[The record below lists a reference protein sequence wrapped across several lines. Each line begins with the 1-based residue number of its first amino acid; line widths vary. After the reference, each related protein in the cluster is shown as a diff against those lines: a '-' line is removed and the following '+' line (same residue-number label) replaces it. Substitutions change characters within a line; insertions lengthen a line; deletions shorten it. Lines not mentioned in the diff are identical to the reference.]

1 MNQMPDDYLSTT
13 SSYNYEQPFPTVA
26 RTSTVT
32 RVPPAK
38 KITFF
43 KSGDPQFAGVKM
55 AINQRS
61 FKSFNALMDD
71 LSHRVPLPFGVRT
84 ITTPRGIHCISE
96 LDQLEDGGCYLCSD
110 KKYVK
115 PINITSVGHRPGPPR
130 NGRPSSTMRRAAQEG
145 KLEDYSAPFTHH
157 GPRIPK
163 KITLV
168 KNGESGF
175 RRSIILNRRN
185 ARSFKTLLDEIS
197 EILQFPV
204 KKLYT
209 ADGKKIDSMQALLHC
224 PSVLVCVGR
233 EPFKPVSME
242 NLRKH
247 SVEKLPNLA
256 PRSNGNNVNEN
267 NEMNFGLEAKKS
279 VIHPRSASSNRSM
292 RFSLSSEKSY
302 PNGLA
307 ASPDNGA
314 PFSNGCSHSKPGDL
328 VHSLVNDDIEKRVHV
343 NKDGSLS
350 VEMKVRFRLL
360 NDETLQ
366 WSTQI
371 RKSNLM
377 NQMPCQESG
386 VEEDSGV
393 DPIQKMNPEAS
404 SEADESLYPC
414 DIDSYMSK
422 LEESEC
428 DEAHC
433 HSCGKKHQD
442 YDIWKNPM
450 HTSQRE
456 EPRVQSTWHT
466 RSSCSSTS
474 SRRRV
479 VHRKMASMDS
489 LHTTSSEEFSEHI
502 VQESSSYSETIE
514 NRVAYRS
521 IKKCMCRS
529 DLSTGASNG
538 EDQQEY
544 TRTSTGNSQRPS
556 SLGLMSHSSCE
567 NNLDTQDAPEDHE
580 ASKKNLQNE
589 DESCSEVSSVKCL
602 KDDMEEVESSR
613 VASVMSGSSLQ
624 SRQSKKNVCEE
635 TSSVGR
641 SMSSSSLQNTN
652 QENNTKC
659 STPASSVHSKSSNC
673 ATPRAKSEQGD
684 HSDDNVV
691 SSFSS
696 ESCPKKE
703 DEDAEAEQGE
713 NEINDVS
720 SVSAKTKPSQ
730 SVRDESSDSER
741 CSTQGTSHSRA
752 SDRHS
757 KRSDSNEIVL
767 CNASCSSKG
776 SKKSKHS
783 YINVDAQSEMSV
795 SSLESTWNK
804 KKNSLH
810 ADDARSCS
818 RASNYSKSS
827 CEIKKK
833 SVGDAMSHRSGS
845 LHSNISF
852 TSEAEV
858 IAGFTEEKSLKST
871 TNAYSESS
879 KGSKKRSHREEN
891 SKTPSLCSS
900 VSSPNEKAGEGRS
913 KINSE
918 ATSRQGSM
926 SESVCSKSVHSTGT
940 GIRNGNPAS
949 VFSRASSKSEVKG
962 KCSLTQTS
970 QESNDR
976 YSQSNVSQSS
986 KARPRK
992 TTNLHVKMSNSSRAS
1007 LSENLSVCSM
1017 HCPVPPKGKPNSN
1030 KIRSNM
1036 LKNSSISSIGTESV
1050 LTTGK
1055 EQKEIVDS
1063 SKATSYGSKSAATEI
1078 NDQENKEIDDSCNRK
1093 VEEELEDTG
1102 VQEEGSDLM
1111 PSALPNTSPEEVVQ
1125 EWLSKIPSE
1134 TLLMKYE
1141 MEDGAEEECNEATT
1155 EVSNSI
1161 NTEEISENEK
1171 AEKKNVEEAENE
1183 AKGEEGQETE
1193 EGTAINEEAEVC
1205 VNQEESPEALS
1216 EAAKADQA
1224 ECSQSVTSSQNNNRR
1239 DLPTSVKTSVQIMKA
1254 LLSSKHETKFDRSHS
1269 LPEVSPTM
1277 GRKLS
1282 NSANILITCLASLQL
1297 LDENSE
1303 DPSDTSKYLN
1313 KSRYMELLNI
1323 FQALWFGCTAEKSGP
1338 SSGQEASEQAKTA
1351 SGFKSP
1357 KSVDYD
1363 FTPLSSSGV
1372 DVSSGSG
1379 GSVEDSTAGAKDC
1392 ALMAQK
1398 TAGFKSVEPVENV
1411 ETGTELTEAEG
1422 QSKEEELSS
1431 RPSTACSKSKGEE
1444 KAQSTRGSS
1453 VIQEAEENK
1462 EDQCSNCENGQE
1474 EGGEGGNQ
1482 ENSKLTESGEQEAEA
1497 VNDELPKENLEEEAD
1512 QLATTDDAN
1521 VNDADC
1527 GTELKAAVEE
1537 QLGEESPNDPESKVD
1552 MTTSMDTTLVQQKS
1566 ADPDPVWVLR
1576 LLKKIEKEFMAHY
1589 VSAMNEFKVR
1599 WNLQN
1604 NQQTDKMILELKEE
1618 VSKRIQRSIEKE
1630 LRKIKT
1636 RAGKNMPRPPDEPL
1650 KHESTL
1656 QIEQRRRR
1664 LQTIHKMSLFSE
1676 KNGTQTRTQ
1685 RLESTSD
1692 LPFDVDEDIAFD
1704 AAFEASTSTQSSEEE
1719 YCPCDSCLRKKM
1731 ASKPIRNP
1739 VVATNAPIMKAFDL
1753 QQILRLKKNDNEE
1766 ACVSEAAQD
1775 TKTIPS
1781 SSMEEA
1787 AENGNPKEENDA
1799 GELQPNEMEVESN
1812 EEKEAELNDVGSSA
1826 LNGDGEGPETAESQN
1841 CEMEDEETK
1850 EEENE
1855 EAEEVGEE
1863 TKEREEEEDEAKE
1876 EEEEKEE
1883 EEITKAEEEETKEE
1897 EGETKEK
1904 EDEELKEEAAEEV
1917 EIKEEEE
1924 KQEEGKE
1931 AEEEETKEEEEEVK
1945 QEEEEEV
1952 KVEEE
1957 ETKEEEEGE
1966 VEEEEEVKE
1975 EDEETKEEEEGV
1987 KEEEEETKE
1996 EEEEEEEVKV
2006 EEEETKEEEE
2016 GEGEGEGEEEETK
2029 EEEEEVKE
2037 EEEET
2042 KGEEE
2047 EEVKEEETKEEDEEV
2062 KEKEEEKKEEQE
2074 EVEEDEEEKK
2084 DEGEEVKEDEEEKKD
2099 EGEEVDEDEEETKE
2113 EEEEE
2118 VKEDEEEKK
2127 EEEEEVEKD
2136 EEETNEEEEEEVK
2149 EDEEEKKEE
2158 EEEVEK
2164 DEEETKE
2171 EEEGVKEEDEG
2182 KKEDEDVKDE
2192 EETKEEEKVQEEE
2205 DVTKEDEE
2213 AKEDEEETKPEEQE
2227 VEEEE
2232 ENPKE
2237 EEEEAKEEEEINK
2250 EEKEANG
2257 EEEDKEDTQN
2267 EEQEAEEKSKA
2278 EDEADNE
2285 AEEAEE
2291 PEDEDIGADDVEEMD
2306 KCRGDAGSG
2315 TDNNPED
2322 VAEGNEE
2329 AEQDEAEAVEDT
2341 NPESEGESCSAE
2353 ENNSEGDD
2361 KYDENDEKPT
2371 SDNPDK
2377 AHEKHEDK
2385 GNNKVSESASKIKG
2399 KKTNKRLETLNKTA
2413 AYSCYSSVR
2422 SFSHKSQ
2429 KGSEDEEECKDDT
2442 DFVNNHPNGEAQ
2454 TDESSKPSQM
2464 YPDSEEEEED
2474 KASSCTDPLGD
2485 EDPADAEGIGAKEVE
2500 HTDEVQASKKKED
2513 SDHIDQ
2519 DDLDF

>member
-1 MNQMPDDYLSTT
+1 MTQVPADYLSTT
-13 SSYNYEQPFPTVA
+13 SSYNYEQPLPSLA

-32 RVPPAK
+32 KVPPAK

-115 PINITSVGHRPGPPR
+115 PISITSGGHRPGPPR
-130 NGRPSSTMRRAAQEG
+130 NGRPSSTLRRAAQEG
-145 KLEDYSAPFTHH
+145 KLEEYSTPFTQH

-197 EILQFPV
+197 DILQFPV

-209 ADGKKIDSMQALLHC
+209 VDGKKIDSMQALLHC

-256 PRSNGNNVNEN
+256 PRSNGNNVDEN
-267 NEMNFGLEAKKS
+267 NEMNFGLKAKKS

-302 PNGLA
+302 PNGLL

-314 PFSNGCSHSKPGDL
+314 SFSNSFSHSKPGDL

-371 RKSNLM
+371 KKSNLM
-377 NQMPCQESG
+377 NQLPCEESG

-456 EPRVQSTWHT
+456 EPSVRSTWHT

-479 VHRKMASMDS
+479 VHKKMASVDS

-529 DLSTGASNG
+529 DLSTGVSNG

-544 TRTSTGNSQRPS
+544 TRTSTSNSQRPS

-567 NNLDTQDAPEDHE
+567 NNLDTQDAHEDHE
-580 ASKKNLQNE
+580 ASKTNSQNE
-589 DESCSEVSSVKCL
+589 DENCFEVSSVKCL
-602 KDDMEEVESSR
+602 KNDAEEIESSR
-613 VASVMSGSSLQ
+613 VGSVSSRSSLQ

-635 TSSVGR
+635 TSSTGR
-641 SMSSSSLQNTN
+641 SMSSSSLQKAN
-652 QENNTKC
+652 QEDNTRC
-659 STPASSVHSKSSNC
+659 STSANSEHSKSSNC
-673 ATPRAKSEQGD
+673 TTPTAKSEQND
-684 HSDDNVV
+684 HSDDNVVV

-703 DEDAEAEQGE
+703 AEEVEAEQD
-713 NEINDVS
+713 EINEVS
-720 SVSAKTKPSQ
+720 SVSAKTKPSR
-730 SVRDESSDSER
+730 SIRDESSESER
-741 CSTQGTSHSRA
+741 CSTQGTPHSRA
-752 SDRHS
+752 SDRNS
-757 KRSDSNEIVL
+757 KRSDSDEIL
-767 CNASCSSKG
+767 CNASCSSRG

-783 YINVDAQSEMSV
+783 HIHLDARSEISV
-795 SSLESTWNK
+795 SSLESARNK

-810 ADDARSCS
+810 ADDLRSCS

-833 SVGDAMSHRSGS
+833 SIGRPMSHNSGS
-845 LHSNISF
+845 FHSNISS
-852 TSEAEV
+852 TSEAQV
-858 IAGFTEEKSLKST
+858 ITGFTEEKSLKST
-871 TNAYSESS
+871 TNGYSESS

-891 SKTPSLCSS
+891 SKPSSLCSS
-900 VSSPNEKAGEGRS
+900 VSSPKGKAGEGHS

-918 ATSRQGSM
+918 APSSRQGSM
-926 SESVCSKSVHSTGT
+926 SESICSKGDHSTET

-949 VFSRASSKSEVKG
+949 VSSRVSSKSEVED
-962 KCSLTQTS
+962 KCLLTQVS
-970 QESNDR
+970 QESDDR
-976 YSQSNVSQSS
+976 CLQSNISQSS
-986 KARPRK
+986 KSRQVK
-992 TTNLHVKMSNSSRAS
+992 TRNLHVRMSNSSQAS
-1007 LSENLSVCSM
+1007 LSETLSVCSM
-1017 HCPVPPKGKPNSN
+1017 HCPAPPKGKPNSK
-1030 KIRSNM
+1030 KIHSTM
-1036 LKNSSISSIGTESV
+1036 LKNSSLSSIGTESV

-1078 NDQENKEIDDSCNRK
+1078 NDQKNKETDDSCNRK
-1093 VEEELEDTG
+1093 VEEELESTG
-1102 VQEEGSDLM
+1102 MQEEGSDLM
-1111 PSALPNTSPEEVVQ
+1111 PSTLPNTTPEEVVQ

-1141 MEDGAEEECNEATT
+1141 MEDDAEEECIEATT
-1155 EVSNSI
+1155 EVSYCPNAKE
-1161 NTEEISENEK
+1161 TSEDEN

-1183 AKGEEGQETE
+1183 ANDEVEKETA
-1193 EGTAINEEAEVC
+1193 EGTAINEETEEC
-1205 VNQEESPEALS
+1205 VNQEQISEVVSEAAEAA

-1239 DLPTSVKTSVQIMKA
+1239 DLPTSVQTSVQIMKA
-1254 LLSSKHETKFDRSHS
+1254 LLSSKHETKFDRSNS

-1297 LDENSE
+1297 LDEESE
-1303 DPSDTSKYLN
+1303 DPSDKSKCLN
-1313 KSRYMELLNI
+1313 KPRYMELLNI

-1338 SSGQEASEQAKTA
+1338 SSGQEASEQPKTA
-1351 SGFKSP
+1351 SGFKAP
-1357 KSVDYD
+1357 KSVDCD
-1363 FTPLSSSGV
+1363 FTPMSSSGV
-1372 DVSSGSG
+1372 DVGSGSG
-1379 GSVEDSTAGAKDC
+1379 GSEESTAGARDC
-1392 ALMAQK
+1392 TLAAQK
-1398 TAGFKSVEPVENV
+1398 TAELKSAGHLENV
-1411 ETGTELTEAEG
+1411 ETGTELTEGEE
-1422 QSKEEELSS
+1422 QSKEEEQSS
-1431 RPSTACSKSKGEE
+1431 RPSTACSKSKGEA
-1444 KAQSTRGSS
+1444 KAQSTKEDSL
-1453 VIQEAEENK
+1453 IQEAEENK

-1474 EGGEGGNQ
+1474 EGGENENK
-1482 ENSKLTESGEQEAEA
+1482 ENSKLTENGEQEDEA

-1512 QLATTDDAN
+1512 QLPTNDDTN

-1527 GTELKAAVEE
+1527 GTELKADLEE
-1537 QLGEESPNDPESKVD
+1537 QLGKESPNDPEPKVN
-1552 MTTSMDTTLVQQKS
+1552 MATTMGASFVQQNS
-1566 ADPDPVWVLR
+1566 VDPDPIWVLR
-1576 LLKKIEKEFMAHY
+1576 LLKKIEKEFMTHY
-1589 VSAMNEFKVR
+1589 VRAMNELKVR

-1604 NQQTDKMILELKEE
+1604 NQQMDEMILELKEE
-1618 VSKRIQRSIEKE
+1618 VSKRIQRSIDKE
-1630 LRKIKT
+1630 MRKIKS
-1636 RAGKNMPRPPDEPL
+1636 RAGKKMPRPPDEPL
-1650 KHESTL
+1650 KRESTL
-1656 QIEQRRRR
+1656 QTEQRRRR
-1664 LQTIHKMSLFSE
+1664 LQTMHKKSLISD
-1676 KNGTQTRTQ
+1676 KNGTQTG
-1685 RLESTSD
+1685 LEDTSD
-1692 LPFDVDEDIAFD
+1692 LSFDVNEDTAFS
-1704 AAFEASTSTQSSEEE
+1704 AAFEASLNEQTSEEE
-1719 YCPCDSCLRKKM
+1719 YCPCDSCVRKKM
-1731 ASKPIRNP
+1731 ASKPARKP
-1739 VVATNAPIMKAFDL
+1739 VVATNAPVMKAFDL
-1753 QQILRLKKNDNEE
+1753 QQILRLKKNDDEE
-1766 ACVSEAAQD
+1766 ACASEAAQD
-1775 TKTIPS
+1775 IKTIP
-1781 SSMEEA
+1781 
-1787 AENGNPKEENDA
+1787 NEENDE
-1799 GELQPNEMEVESN
+1799 GEPQPSETEVEGN
-1812 EEKEAELNDVGSSA
+1812 EEKEPELNEVDSST
-1826 LNGDGEGPETAESQN
+1826 LNRDGEGSEISESQN
-1841 CEMEDEETK
+1841 CEMEDEVKDEETK
-1850 EEENE
+1850 EEEKE

-1863 TKEREEEEDEAKE
+1863 TKEREEEEEAKE

-1883 EEITKAEEEETKEE
+1883 EEIMKAE
-1897 EGETKEK
+1897 
-1904 EDEELKEEAAEEV
+1904 
-1917 EIKEEEE
+1917 
-1924 KQEEGKE
+1924 
-1931 AEEEETKEEEEEVK
+1931 
-1945 QEEEEEV
+1945 
-1952 KVEEE
+1952 EEE

-1966 VEEEEEVKE
+1966 TTEKEDEEVKE
-1975 EDEETKEEEEGV
+1975 EAAEETKEEEEIKEEEEQEEEEGV
-1987 KEEEEETKE
+1987 KEEEEETKDE
-1996 EEEEEEEVKV
+1996 EEGETKEEEEEVNEK
-2006 EEEETKEEEE
+2006 EEETKEEEE
-2016 GEGEGEGEEEETK
+2016 DMKEEEEAKEEEEEVKEEEEETK

-2042 KGEEE
+2042 KEEEE
-2047 EEVKEEETKEEDEEV
+2047 EEVKEE
-2062 KEKEEEKKEEQE
+2062 
-2074 EVEEDEEEKK
+2074 
-2084 DEGEEVKEDEEEKKD
+2084 
-2099 EGEEVDEDEEETKE
+2099 EEETKE

-2118 VKEDEEEKK
+2118 VKEE
-2127 EEEEEVEKD
+2127 
-2136 EEETNEEEEEEVK
+2136 
-2149 EDEEEKKEE
+2149 
-2158 EEEVEK
+2158 
-2164 DEEETKE
+2164 EEETKE
-2171 EEEGVKEEDEG
+2171 EEEVEEG
-2182 KKEDEDVKDE
+2182 E
-2192 EETKEEEKVQEEE
+2192 EATN
-2205 DVTKEDEE
+2205 EDEE
-2213 AKEDEEETKPEEQE
+2213 AKEDDKEEKQEEQE

-2232 ENPKE
+2232 ENPEEKE
-2237 EEEEAKEEEEINK
+2237 EETKEEKEAAKEEEETK
-2250 EEKEANG
+2250 AEEEANG
-2257 EEEDKEDTQN
+2257 KEEEQEETQR

-2285 AEEAEE
+2285 AEETEE
-2291 PEDEDIGADDVEEMD
+2291 PEDEDIGADDEEETSE
-2306 KCRGDAGSG
+2306 CRGDADGSG
-2315 TDNNPED
+2315 TDNNPEGD
-2322 VAEGNEE
+2322 AAEGTEE
-2329 AEQDEAEAVEDT
+2329 AEQDEAEAVEDA
-2341 NPESEGESCSAE
+2341 NPESEDEACSAGE
-2353 ENNSEGDD
+2353 ENDTEGGD

-2371 SDNPDK
+2371 SDDPDK
-2377 AHEKHEDK
+2377 AHEKYEDK
-2385 GNNKVSESASKIKG
+2385 GNNKVSERPSRAKG
-2399 KKTNKRLETLNKTA
+2399 KQNRKRLKSLNKA
-2413 AYSCYSSVR
+2413 AVFSCYSSVGN
-2422 SFSHKSQ
+2422 FSQQSQ
-2429 KGSEDEEECKDDT
+2429 KGSEDEGEEECKDD
-2442 DFVNNHPNGEAQ
+2442 NNPMSSHPNGEVQ
-2454 TDESSKPSQM
+2454 SDESSKPSQM
-2464 YPDSEEEEED
+2464 YPDCEEEEED
-2474 KASSCTDPLGD
+2474 KESSCTDPSGD
-2485 EDPADAEGIGAKEVE
+2485 EDQADAEGVNPKEVE
-2500 HTDEVQASKKKED
+2500 HSDEVQASKKKED
-2513 SDHIDQ
+2513 SDEIGQ

>member
-1 MNQMPDDYLSTT
+1 MTQVPADYLSTT
-13 SSYNYEQPFPTVA
+13 SSYNYEQPLPSLA

-32 RVPPAK
+32 KVPPAK

-115 PINITSVGHRPGPPR
+115 PISITSGGHRPGPPR
-130 NGRPSSTMRRAAQEG
+130 NGRPSSSLRRAAQEG
-145 KLEDYSAPFTHH
+145 KLEEYSTPFTQH

-197 EILQFPV
+197 DILQFPV

-209 ADGKKIDSMQALLHC
+209 VDGKKIDSMQALLHC

-267 NEMNFGLEAKKS
+267 NETNFGLKAKKS

-302 PNGLA
+302 PNGLV

-314 PFSNGCSHSKPGDL
+314 SFSNSFSHPKPGDL

-371 RKSNLM
+371 KKSNLM
-377 NQMPCQESG
+377 NQMPCEESG

-456 EPRVQSTWHT
+456 EPSVRSTWHT

-479 VHRKMASMDS
+479 VHKKMASVDS

-544 TRTSTGNSQRPS
+544 TRTSTSNSQRPS

-580 ASKKNLQNE
+580 ASKTNSQNE
-589 DESCSEVSSVKCL
+589 DENCFEVSSVKCL
-602 KDDMEEVESSR
+602 KNDAEEIESSR
-613 VASVMSGSSLQ
+613 VGSVSSRSSLQ

-635 TSSVGR
+635 TSSTGR
-641 SMSSSSLQNTN
+641 SMSSSSLQKAN
-652 QENNTKC
+652 QEDNTRC
-659 STPASSVHSKSSNC
+659 STSANSVHSKSSNC
-673 ATPRAKSEQGD
+673 TMPTAKSEQND
-684 HSDDNVV
+684 HSDDNVVV

-703 DEDAEAEQGE
+703 AEEVEAEQD
-713 NEINDVS
+713 EINEVS
-720 SVSAKTKPSQ
+720 SVSAKTKPSR
-730 SVRDESSDSER
+730 SIRDESSESEQ
-741 CSTQGTSHSRA
+741 CSTQGTPHSRA
-752 SDRHS
+752 SDRNS
-757 KRSDSNEIVL
+757 KRSDSDEIL
-767 CNASCSSKG
+767 CNASCSSRG

-783 YINVDAQSEMSV
+783 RIHLDAQSEMSV
-795 SSLESTWNK
+795 SSLESTLNK
-804 KKNSLH
+804 KKNSLR
-810 ADDARSCS
+810 ADDLRSCS

-833 SVGDAMSHRSGS
+833 SIGDPMSHNSGS
-845 LHSNISF
+845 FHSNISS
-852 TSEAEV
+852 TSEAEA
-858 IAGFTEEKSLKST
+858 ITGFTEEKSLKST
-871 TNAYSESS
+871 TNGYSESS

-891 SKTPSLCSS
+891 SKPSSLCSS
-900 VSSPNEKAGEGRS
+900 VSSPNGKAGEGHS

-918 ATSRQGSM
+918 APLSRQGSM
-926 SESVCSKSVHSTGT
+926 SESICSKGDHSTET

-949 VFSRASSKSEVKG
+949 VSSRVSSKSEVKD
-962 KCSLTQTS
+962 KCLLTQVS
-970 QESNDR
+970 QESDDR
-976 YSQSNVSQSS
+976 CLQSNISQSS
-986 KARPRK
+986 KSRQVK
-992 TTNLHVKMSNSSRAS
+992 TRNLHVRMSNSSQAS
-1007 LSENLSVCSM
+1007 LSETLSVCSM
-1017 HCPVPPKGKPNSN
+1017 HCPAPPKGKPNSK
-1030 KIRSNM
+1030 KIHSTM
-1036 LKNSSISSIGTESV
+1036 LKNSSLSSIGTESV

-1063 SKATSYGSKSAATEI
+1063 SRATSYGSKSAATEI
-1078 NDQENKEIDDSCNRK
+1078 NHQKNKETDDSCNRK
-1093 VEEELEDTG
+1093 VEEELESTG
-1102 VQEEGSDLM
+1102 MQEEGSDLM
-1111 PSALPNTSPEEVVQ
+1111 PSTLPNTTPEEVVQ

-1141 MEDGAEEECNEATT
+1141 MEDDAEEESIEATT
-1155 EVSNSI
+1155 EVSYCPNAKE
-1161 NTEEISENEK
+1161 TSEDEN

-1183 AKGEEGQETE
+1183 ENDEVGKETA
-1193 EGTAINEEAEVC
+1193 EGTAINEEAEEC
-1205 VNQEESPEALS
+1205 VNQEQISEVVSEAAEAA

-1239 DLPTSVKTSVQIMKA
+1239 DLPTSVQTSVQIMKA
-1254 LLSSKHETKFDRSHS
+1254 LLSSKHETKFDRSNS

-1297 LDENSE
+1297 LDEESE
-1303 DPSDTSKYLN
+1303 YPSDKSKCLN
-1313 KSRYMELLNI
+1313 KPRYMELLNI

-1338 SSGQEASEQAKTA
+1338 SSGQEASEQPKTA
-1351 SGFKSP
+1351 SGFKAP
-1357 KSVDYD
+1357 KSVDCD
-1363 FTPLSSSGV
+1363 FTPMSSSGV
-1372 DVSSGSG
+1372 DVGSGSR
-1379 GSVEDSTAGAKDC
+1379 GSEESTAGARDC
-1392 ALMAQK
+1392 TLTAQK
-1398 TAGFKSVEPVENV
+1398 TAVLKSAGQVENV
-1411 ETGTELTEAEG
+1411 ETGTELTEGEE
-1422 QSKEEELSS
+1422 QSKEEEQSS
-1431 RPSTACSKSKGEE
+1431 RPSTACSESKGEA
-1444 KAQSTRGSS
+1444 KAQSTREDSL
-1453 VIQEAEENK
+1453 IQEAEENK

-1474 EGGEGGNQ
+1474 EGGENENR
-1482 ENSKLTESGEQEAEA
+1482 ENSKLTENGEQEEDEA

-1512 QLATTDDAN
+1512 QLPTNDDTN

-1527 GTELKAAVEE
+1527 GTELKADLEE
-1537 QLGEESPNDPESKVD
+1537 QLGKVSPNDPEPKVN
-1552 MTTSMDTTLVQQKS
+1552 MVTTMGTSFVQRNSMDL
-1566 ADPDPVWVLR
+1566 DPVWVLR
-1576 LLKKIEKEFMAHY
+1576 LLKKIEKEFMTHY

-1604 NQQTDKMILELKEE
+1604 NQQMDEMILELKEE
-1618 VSKRIQRSIEKE
+1618 VSKRIQKSIDKE
-1630 LRKIKT
+1630 MRKIKS
-1636 RAGKNMPRPPDEPL
+1636 RAGKKMPRPPDEPL
-1650 KHESTL
+1650 KRESTL
-1656 QIEQRRRR
+1656 QTEQRRRR
-1664 LQTIHKMSLFSE
+1664 LQTMHKKSRISDT
-1676 KNGTQTRTQ
+1676 NATQTR
-1685 RLESTSD
+1685 LEDTSD
-1692 LPFDVDEDIAFD
+1692 LSFDVNEDTSFS
-1704 AAFEASTSTQSSEEE
+1704 AAFEASLNQQTSEEE
-1719 YCPCDSCLRKKM
+1719 YCPCDSCVRKKM
-1731 ASKPIRNP
+1731 ACKPARKP
-1739 VVATNAPIMKAFDL
+1739 VVATNAPVMKAFDL

-1766 ACVSEAAQD
+1766 ACASEAAQD
-1775 TKTIPS
+1775 IKTIPS
-1781 SSMEEA
+1781 SSVEEA
-1787 AENGNPKEENDA
+1787 AEKGTPNEENDE
-1799 GELQPNEMEVESN
+1799 GEPQPSETEVEGN
-1812 EEKEAELNDVGSSA
+1812 EEKEPELNEVDSA
-1826 LNGDGEGPETAESQN
+1826 TLNRDGEGSEISESQN
-1841 CEMEDEETK
+1841 CEMEDEVKDEETK
-1850 EEENE
+1850 EEEKE
-1855 EAEEVGEE
+1855 EAEVGEE
-1863 TKEREEEEDEAKE
+1863 TKEREEEEEAKA

-1883 EEITKAEEEETKEE
+1883 EEIMKAE
-1897 EGETKEK
+1897 
-1904 EDEELKEEAAEEV
+1904 
-1917 EIKEEEE
+1917 
-1924 KQEEGKE
+1924 
-1931 AEEEETKEEEEEVK
+1931 
-1945 QEEEEEV
+1945 
-1952 KVEEE
+1952 EEE

-1966 VEEEEEVKE
+1966 TTEKEDEEVKE
-1975 EDEETKEEEEGV
+1975 EAAEETKEEEEIKEEEEQEEEGV
-1987 KEEEEETKE
+1987 KEEEEETKYE
-1996 EEEEEEEVKV
+1996 EEGETKEEEEEVNEKEEETKEEEEDMKEEEEAKEEEEEVKEEEEEAKEEEEEEEVK
-2006 EEEETKEEEE
+2006 E
-2016 GEGEGEGEEEETK
+2016 EEEETK

-2042 KGEEE
+2042 KEEE
-2047 EEVKEEETKEEDEEV
+2047 EEVKEEEEETKEEEEV
-2062 KEKEEEKKEEQE
+2062 TEE
-2074 EVEEDEEEKK
+2074 
-2084 DEGEEVKEDEEEKKD
+2084 
-2099 EGEEVDEDEEETKE
+2099 EEETKE
-2113 EEEEE
+2113 EEE
-2118 VKEDEEEKK
+2118 VT
-2127 EEEEEVEKD
+2127 EEEEETKD
-2136 EEETNEEEEEEVK
+2136 EEEDMK
-2149 EDEEEKKEE
+2149 E
-2158 EEEVEK
+2158 
-2164 DEEETKE
+2164 EEETKE
-2171 EEEGVKEEDEG
+2171 EEE
-2182 KKEDEDVKDE
+2182 
-2192 EETKEEEKVQEEE
+2192 VQEGEE
-2205 DVTKEDEE
+2205 ATNEDEE
-2213 AKEDEEETKPEEQE
+2213 AKEDDKETKQEEQE

-2237 EEEEAKEEEEINK
+2237 KEEETK
-2250 EEKEANG
+2250 EEKEGAKEDEETKAEEEANG
-2257 EEEDKEDTQN
+2257 KEEEQEEAQN

-2291 PEDEDIGADDVEEMD
+2291 PEDEDIGADDEEETSE
-2306 KCRGDAGSG
+2306 CRGDADGSG
-2315 TDNNPED
+2315 TDNNPEGD
-2322 VAEGNEE
+2322 AAEGTEE
-2329 AEQDEAEAVEDT
+2329 AEQDEAEAVEDA
-2341 NPESEGESCSAE
+2341 NPESEDEACSAE
-2353 ENNSEGDD
+2353 EENNTEGGD

-2371 SDNPDK
+2371 SDDPDK
-2377 AHEKHEDK
+2377 AHETYEDK
-2385 GNNKVSESASKIKG
+2385 GNNKVSERPSRAKG
-2399 KKTNKRLETLNKTA
+2399 KQNRKRLKSLNKA
-2413 AYSCYSSVR
+2413 AVFSCYSSVGN
-2422 SFSHKSQ
+2422 FSQQSQ
-2429 KGSEDEEECKDDT
+2429 KGSEDEGEKECKDD
-2442 DFVNNHPNGEAQ
+2442 NNPMSSHPNGEVQ
-2454 TDESSKPSQM
+2454 SDESSKPSQM
-2464 YPDSEEEEED
+2464 YPDCEEEEED
-2474 KASSCTDPLGD
+2474 KESSCADSSGD
-2485 EDPADAEGIGAKEVE
+2485 ENQADAEGVNPKEVE
-2500 HTDEVQASKKKED
+2500 HSDEVQASKKKED
-2513 SDHIDQ
+2513 SDEIGQ